1 MILIPVPLKE
11 EHIKSVKQTNEDKT
25 KQLEEQI
32 RVRLQQAAEKR
43 EIIEKE
49 LQEKLKEQVSFR
61 TSSLRLSC

>member
-1 MILIPVPLKE
+1 MKN
-11 EHIKSVKQTNEDKT
+11 TNEEKT

-49 LQEKLKEQVSFR
+49 MQEKHKEQVFY
-61 TSSLRLSC
+61 

>member
-1 MILIPVPLKE
+1 MILISVPLKE

-49 LQEKLKEQVSFR
+49 LQEKLKEQVSFG
-61 TSSLRLSC
+61 SL